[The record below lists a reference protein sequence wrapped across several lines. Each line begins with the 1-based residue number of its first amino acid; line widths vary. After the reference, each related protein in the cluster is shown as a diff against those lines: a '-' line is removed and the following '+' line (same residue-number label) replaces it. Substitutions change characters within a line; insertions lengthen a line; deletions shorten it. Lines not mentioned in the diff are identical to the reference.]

1 MHVRQRMLHPMAAF
15 MPVLLFLTGCSGGV
29 LDPKGTVAAGDSKIM
44 LNALVIMLALI
55 IPVIIGSLVI
65 AWWFRA
71 SNSKA
76 RYQPQFVYSG
86 SLEILTWGIPVMIIM
101 FLGGLI
107 WVGAY
112 ELNPF
117 RPIAEEQKP
126 LEVQVVSLDWKWLF
140 IYPDQQIASVNQIVI
155 PVGVPVHFSL
165 TSATV
170 MNSFFVPQ
178 LASMIATMPGM
189 VSQLYLDANE
199 AGDYYGESTQYS
211 GDGFSGMHF
220 TVHAVP
226 GDAFAKWIATTQ
238 QSGPAL
244 DRTAYL
250 ELARESQNVRP
261 FTYRDV
267 DPILFHQI
275 VMREMPESGGPAA
288 EGSGPSFRPVGGK

>member
-1 MHVRQRMLHPMAAF
+1 MALF
-15 MPVLLFLTGCSGGV
+15 TLVLLFLTGCSGGV
-29 LDPKGTVAAGDSKIM
+29 LDPKGTVAAGDSQIM
-44 LNALVIMLALI
+44 LNAVVIMLALI
-55 IPVIIGSLVI
+55 IPVIIASLVI

-107 WVGAY
+107 WVGAH

-117 RPIAEEQKP
+117 RPIAPEQEP

-140 IYPDQQIASVNQIVI
+140 IYPDHRIATVNQIVI
-155 PVGVPVHFSL
+155 PAGTPVHLSL

-199 AGDYYGESTQYS
+199 PGDFYGESTQYS

-238 QSGPAL
+238 QSGPTL
-244 DRTAYL
+244 DEAAYL

-261 FTYRDV
+261 STYRDV

-275 VMREMPESGGPAA
+275 VMHQVPQSGGPEA
-288 EGSGPSFRPVGGK
+288 EGGGPSFRPVGGK

>member
-1 MHVRQRMLHPMAAF
+1 MSKLLPTAAIR
-15 MPVLLFLTGCSGGV
+15 LLPLLLLAGCSGGV
-29 LDPKGTVAAGDSKIM
+29 LDPKGTIAAGDNKIM
-44 LNALVIMLALI
+44 LNSLVIMLALI
-55 IPVIIGSLVI
+55 IPVIVATLVI

-76 RYQPQFVYSG
+76 RYQPRFVYSG

-107 WVGAY
+107 WVGSN

-117 RPIAEEQKP
+117 RPIASEHKP

-140 IYPDQQIASVNQIVI
+140 IYPDQQVASVNQIII
-155 PVGVPVHFSL
+155 PAAAPVHFSL

-189 VSQLYLDANE
+189 VTQLYLDAYE
-199 AGDYYGESTQYS
+199 AGDFYGESTQYS

-226 GDAFAKWIATTQ
+226 SDQFQQWVETTR
-238 QSGPAL
+238 QSGPTL
-244 DRTAYL
+244 DRAAFIKL
-250 ELARESQNVRP
+250 SRESQNVRP
-261 FTYRDV
+261 FTYRDA
-267 DPILFHQI
+267 DPNLFHQI
-275 VMREMPESGGPAA
+275 VMHQVPQSGGPAV
-288 EGSGPSFRPVGGK
+288 EGSGLSTSPVGGK